1 MYKFKNNITINLI
14 IIIITI
20 EIIIDLTIITIDLI
34 IITAIIMA
42 DLMVIITITEII
54 GLIIGIIMIDLIKD
68 L

>member
-1 MYKFKNNITINLI
+1 MAKILI

-54 GLIIGIIMIDLIKD
+54 GLIIEIIMIDLIKD